1 MNKQSFR
8 FDIQSLRAVS
18 VILVICY
25 HFNFIYQNN
34 PIFSG
39 GFIGVD
45 IFFIISGYVISNIVL
60 IELEKNNSFKILP
73 FIEKRLRR
81 LIPAL
86 YFLLITLLIIGYFF
100 LLPKR
105 YIQLGYDTIFNTF
118 FASNFY
124 FWETLEKYGAITGIE
139 RPLLHTW
146 SLSVE
151 WQFYIFTSL
160 IIIVFRNQILK
171 KFNFFFISLFT
182 VSIIL
187 NLVVLNNQINFN
199 FYFSGS
205 RYWEFLLGVLIR
217 YNQLSLRNYIIERCT
232 KQTINLLLFIFL
244 ILILIFSLSY
254 QYLIFKKI
262 FFLIVMIGASFIILL
277 GNTESTFS
285 KVLNTKFLVFTGA
298 ISYSLYVWHYPLVSF
313 FYVTGFD
320 ILLTSF
326 NKFLLLIPLFLI
338 STISYYYVEN
348 IFRNFAIIKSKLFYI
363 IYFGFTFLLIFLGI
377 IIINNSGLSKR
388 INISDD
394 KKNFIIN
401 YDKNRVKPFDYK
413 LNLDPDKKTILVL
426 GNSHGGEFFE
436 LLNESSDITKNYNIL
451 YSLIQI
457 ECIKNFIQEK
467 NKTNCFRKL
476 EFKKERE
483 FISKMKLLDK
493 VDTIFLKTRW
503 TDNDIVHLKDVIQF
517 FKNKQK
523 KVVVVSL
530 TPSFNVTGIYEK
542 FNPKIEYDNFIIM
555 NSLFQKNTVLD
566 KYYLSEGK
574 LPIGKELIKMEKKYF
589 NSINW
594 KRVNDVNN
602 RVEKISNQN
611 QAVFLNDMNTFCN
624 LDDKRCKVLHKD
636 IKIHTDNSGHTTF
649 EANSFLANKLIEST
663 DISKILNTK

>member
-8 FDIQSLRAVS
+8 FDIQSLRAIS

-60 IELEKNNSFKILP
+60 RELEKNNSFKILP

-171 KFNFFFISLFT
+171 KFNFFFITLFAA
-182 VSIIL
+182 SIVL

-217 YNQLSLRNYIIERCT
+217 YNQLSLRNYINERCS

-254 QYLIFKKI
+254 QYLVFKRI
-262 FFLIVMIGASFIILL
+262 FFLIVMIGTSFIILL
-277 GNTESTFS
+277 GNIESTFS

-313 FYVTGFD
+313 FYITGFD

-348 IFRNFAIIKSKLFYI
+348 IFRNFVIIKSKLFYI

-401 YDKNRVKPFDYK
+401 YDKNRVKPIDYK
-413 LNLDPDKKTILVL
+413 SNLDPNKKTILVL

-467 NKTNCFRKL
+467 DKTNCFRKL

-483 FISKMKLLDK
+483 FISKIKLLDK

-503 TDNDIVHLKDVIQF
+503 TDNDIAHLKDVIQF

-542 FNPKIEYDNFIIM
+542 FNPKIEYNNFVIM

-566 KYYLSEGK
+566 KYYLSQGK
-574 LPIGKELIKMEKKYF
+574 LPTGEELIKMEQKYF

-594 KRVNDVNN
+594 SRVNDVNN

-611 QAVFLNDMNTFCN
+611 QAVFLNDMNIFCN
-624 LDDKRCKVLHKD
+624 LDNKRCKVLHKD

-649 EANSFLANKLIEST
+649 EANSFLAYKLIEST
-663 DISKILNTK
+663 EILKILNTK

>member
-1 MNKQSFR
+1 MNKQLFR
-8 FDIQSLRAVS
+8 FDIQSLRAIS

-25 HFNFIYQNN
+25 HFNFIYQDN

-45 IFFIISGYVISNIVL
+45 IFFIISGYVISNIFL

-160 IIIVFRNQILK
+160 IIIVFKNQILK
-171 KFNFFFISLFT
+171 KFNFFFISLFA

-187 NLVVLNNQINFN
+187 NLVVLHNQINFN

-217 YNQLSLRNYIIERCT
+217 YNQFSLKNYVNEKCS

-244 ILILIFSLSY
+244 ILIFIFSLSY
-254 QYLIFKKI
+254 QYLVFKRI

-313 FYVTGFD
+313 FYITGFD

-326 NKFLLLIPLFLI
+326 NKILLLIPLFLI

-377 IIINNSGLSKR
+377 IIINNSGIPKR

-401 YDKNRVKPFDYK
+401 YDQNRVKPFDYK
-413 LNLDPDKKTILVL
+413 SNLEPDKKTILVL

-467 NKTNCFRKL
+467 DKTNCFRKL

-503 TDNDIVHLKDVIQF
+503 TDNDIVYLKDVIQF

-542 FNPKIEYDNFIIM
+542 FNSKIEYDNFIIM

-574 LPIGKELIKMEKKYF
+574 LPAGEELIKMEQRYF

-594 KRVNDVNN
+594 TRVNDVNN
-602 RVEKISNQN
+602 RIEKISNQN
-611 QAVFLNDMNTFCN
+611 QAVFLNDMNIFCN
-624 LDDKRCKVLHKD
+624 FENKRCKVLHND

-649 EANSFLANKLIEST
+649 EANSFLSNKLIEST
-663 DISKILNTK
+663 NILKVLNIN